1 MINLAPPNQYLKK
14 KEMQIANLIKLFE
27 VCILELSHYKT
38 KYTVKVTGLW
48 LTDPQMDGPITVYP
62 NRKARSLIKLW
73 SIKMVKWVLSQ
84 GLMAG

>member
-1 MINLAPPNQYLKK
+1 MINWAPPNQYLKK
-14 KEMQIANLIKLFE
+14 MQRATVTQLFE
-27 VCILELSHYKT
+27 VFILKLFHKET
-38 KYTVKVTGLW
+38 KYTVKVTQLW

-62 NRKARSLIKLW
+62 NRKARSLIKPW

>member
-1 MINLAPPNQYLKK
+1 
-14 KEMQIANLIKLFE
+14 MQRATVTQLFE
-27 VCILELSHYKT
+27 VFILKLFHKET
-38 KYTVKVTGLW
+38 KYTVKVTQLW

-62 NRKARSLIKLW
+62 NRKARSLIKPW